1 MQIKG
6 LGFGVLVAA
15 AALIG
20 CGSSSPAGGTGS
32 GGNTGSGGKGSGG
45 TGSGGTNGAGA
56 FTTSVPS
63 GTKLTGLTTGQATQL
78 CADFNTYA
86 QKTLAPALC
95 TTLGIL
101 SAEFSGA
108 TSDADLQAACTAG
121 YNSCLTSDGGTTSGC
136 TASTVM
142 TEPAACT
149 ATVGDLTTCAN
160 AMGDANNQIPS
171 CSTLTA
177 ASLAA
182 LNAADAG
189 STSSPPSCAMFV
201 TGGACTGVSMSFGN

>member
-6 LGFGVLVAA
+6 LGLGGLVAL

-32 GGNTGSGGKGSGG
+32 GGNTGSGGTGSGG
-45 TGSGGTNGAGA
+45 TGSGGTNGGGS

-63 GTKLTGLTTGQATQL
+63 GTKLTGLTSGQATQL
-78 CADFNTYA
+78 CTDFNNYS
-86 QKTLAPALC
+86 QNILAPALC

-101 SAEFSGA
+101 AAEFSGA

-121 YNSCLTSDGGTTSGC
+121 YNSCLTSDGGTTSSC
-136 TASTVM
+136 TASAVM

-149 ATVGDLTTCAN
+149 ATVGDLTTCLN
-160 AMGDANNQIPS
+160 SMGSGNNQVPT

-189 STSSPPSCAMFV
+189 SASSPPICAMFV
-201 TGGACTGVSMSFGN
+201 TGGACTGVSMSSGN